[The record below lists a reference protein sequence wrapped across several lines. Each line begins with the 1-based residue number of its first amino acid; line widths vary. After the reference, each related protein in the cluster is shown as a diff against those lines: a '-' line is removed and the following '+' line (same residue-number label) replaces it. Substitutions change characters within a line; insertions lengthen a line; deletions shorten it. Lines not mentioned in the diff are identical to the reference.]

1 MSDTTSGALINTV
14 TILHTVR
21 QVREWNSAQKAL
33 GKSIGFV
40 PTMGALHEGHLHL
53 VTIAAQ
59 KSDSVIVSIFVNP
72 AQFAPHEDLDKYPR
86 TLEKDIKRLEQTQIA
101 ARSAL
106 PIAVFAPSVAE
117 MYPGGIT
124 THRGQQKGTFVE
136 VLGLSE
142 MLEGGTRPHFFR
154 GVATVVSKLFHIVM
168 PDYAVFGQKDIQ
180 QCCVLRAMVQDQH
193 FPLTLVVASTVRDV
207 NDGLALSSRNV
218 YLTPEQRNRAPAF
231 YRGMCRAR
239 DLYQRG
245 TTDREELLA
254 VVLEEARKDDL
265 DIEYLSLSSP
275 DTLAEVDSVSSETGG
290 AVLSGA
296 WRMGSTRLIDNMLLG
311 FEF

>member
-1 MSDTTSGALINTV
+1 MSDKISGALINKVTV
-14 TILHTVR
+14 LHTVR
-21 QVREWNSAQKAL
+21 QVREWNSAQRAL

-86 TLEKDIKRLEQTQIA
+86 TLEKDIEKLEKTQIA
-101 ARSAL
+101 TRSAL

-117 MYPGGIT
+117 MYPRGIT

-180 QCCVLRAMVQDQH
+180 QCCVLRAMIQDLH
-193 FPLTLVVASTVRDV
+193 FPLTLVVASTVRDS

-218 YLTPEQRNRAPAF
+218 YLTPEQRSRAPAF

-245 TTDREELLA
+245 ITDRDELLA
-254 VVLEEARKDDL
+254 V
-265 DIEYLSLSSP
+265 
-275 DTLAEVDSVSSETGG
+275 
-290 AVLSGA
+290 
-296 WRMGSTRLIDNMLLG
+296 
-311 FEF
+311 